1 MKLPLVA
8 WMVALTLLPGPISA
22 SASAGGLQDQ
32 AKPFRGV
39 GIEETLDRPP
49 ILAPALD
56 AARLAKAGLPL
67 FVRLVVKAADL
78 VDATGRDT
86 FARLDARVNLYAG
99 RGIPVFVV
107 LDQVPQT
114 PDAPDNPRNPHN
126 NDAWRQRLR
135 AIAERYRGKVIGYQ
149 IGVAGAV
156 PAQPAQYAFLIKL
169 ASVQIRSVDN
179 GVAIAVPDVTGG
191 DASALERLYA
201 EDVAAYVDVIEL
213 PAGDLPAPIL
223 SAIEAVVNQ
232 RDPSAVLMRTG
243 TVLDGEPA
251 AAARRFV
258 DSELTRLGTE
268 VAFGSYRASGA
279 ALQSALTRVAA
290 LSDLLAAEIVPLD
303 EQATALTIRKNGVDQ
318 TDKTNAVRH
327 RLLFNLGTSGSL
339 IVYWGGAGASG
350 VVDLELTDAS
360 NRIPV
365 VRNPLTG
372 TVEAI
377 KEGVRDEATRRVS
390 LRVPLAA
397 GPLILDFTYGETNTF
412 ALREEATAGI
422 TLGVAEIIARHQ
434 QAQAAQDRLLRH
446 YVASARMAQHF
457 RPSGIDSGFDV
468 VSENRFYFD
477 RDGME
482 FEELSFSVNGAK
494 FGSNRPAFPV
504 LQAEKVLSLPL
515 DLRLT
520 SDYRY
525 RLEGLETVGEYP
537 CYVLRFDPVMEGRSL
552 YKGKV
557 WIDRV
562 TFVRIKVQA
571 VQTQLEPPVISND
584 EIQTFAPV
592 AEVDGR
598 KLFLFTHLTSRQI
611 FLIAGR
617 NLLVEKEVQFSDF
630 EVNGD
635 TFVEARST
643 ARSSDRIMYRDTD
656 QGLRHYVKRG
666 NERVVSDRMTSSAK
680 ALAMGTIID
689 PSLDFPLPIFGI
701 NYLDF
706 DFIRRDTQLALLFG
720 GVLALGNVQAPKLA
734 GTALDAS
741 VDFFAIAVPV
751 LDQEFDASGA
761 RSSERVRNIPF
772 STGVNLGWQATDF
785 QKIGGGYQFRYDLY
799 FADNET
805 DPDFVAPS
813 DTLTH
818 GAGLTYEYKRAGYS
832 FSTAAW
838 QHRRTRWQPWG
849 DLTRFDPRT
858 RTYRKYSASLSKDF
872 YLGPLQKIHLNG
884 AYFGGQRLDR
894 FSMYQFGLFDET
906 RMHGVPS
913 AGLRFADLAV
923 ARGSYSFNLFE
934 QYRLDVFL
942 DHGYGRDLIDRDR
955 WLRVTGI
962 GAAINFRGPRQ
973 TMIRTDFGK
982 SFLPSRFKGSGSA
995 TFQIMVLKPL

>member
-1 MKLPLVA
+1 MRLALGTWV
-8 WMVALTLLPGPISA
+8 VALAFVLGPSAA
-22 SASAGGLQDQ
+22 SASAGGQQDQ
-32 AKPFRGV
+32 AKPLRGV
-39 GIEETLDRPP
+39 GIEETLDSPP

-56 AARLAKAGLPL
+56 AARLVKAGLPL

-78 VDATGRDT
+78 TEAPGRDT

-114 PDAPDNPRNPHN
+114 PDET
-126 NDAWRQRLR
+126 DAWRQRLR
-135 AIAERYRGKVIGYQ
+135 AIAERYRGKVKGYQ

-156 PAQPAQYAFLIKL
+156 PVQPAQYAFLIKL
-169 ASVQIRSVDN
+169 ASVQIRSVDS

-191 DASALERLYA
+191 DASALEQLYA
-201 EDVAAYVDVIEL
+201 QDVAAYVDVIEL
-213 PAGDLPAPIL
+213 PAGDLPAARL
-223 SAIEAVVNQ
+223 SAIETLVQQ

-243 TVLDGEPA
+243 TPLGSDPP
-251 AAARRFV
+251 AAARRLV
-258 DSELTRLGTE
+258 DSELTRLGTD
-268 VAFGSYRASGA
+268 VAYASYRASGP

-303 EQATALTIRKNGVDQ
+303 EQATALTIRQAGIETID
-318 TDKTNAVRH
+318 TIDKTHAVRH
-327 RLLFNLGTSGSL
+327 RLLFNLNTSGTL

-377 KEGVRDEATRRVS
+377 KDPVRDEATRRVS

-397 GPLILDFTYGETNTF
+397 GPLILDFTFGEANTF

-482 FEELSFSVNGAK
+482 FEELSFSINGQK
-494 FGSNRPAFPV
+494 FGSDRPAFPV
-504 LQAEKVLSLPL
+504 LQPEKVLSLPL

-537 CYVLRFDPVMEGRSL
+537 CYVVRFDPVEEGRSL

-562 TFVRIKVQA
+562 SFVRIKVHA
-571 VQTQLEPPVISND
+571 LQTQLAPPVISND

-592 AEVDGR
+592 ADVDGH

-617 NLLVEKEVQFSDF
+617 TLPVEKEVQFSDF

-635 TFVEARST
+635 TFVEARTT

-666 NERVVSDRMTSSAK
+666 NERVVSERMTSSAK

-741 VDFFAIAVPV
+741 VDFFAMAVPV

-785 QKIGGGYQFRYDLY
+785 QKIGGSYQFRYDLY
-799 FADNET
+799 FADT
-805 DPDFVAPS
+805 DTAPGFVAPS

-838 QHRRTRWQPWG
+838 QHRRTRWLPWG

-872 YLGPLQKIHLNG
+872 YLGPLQKIHFNG

-894 FSMYQFGLFDET
+894 FSMYQFGLFDDT

-923 ARGSYSFNLFE
+923 ARGSYSFNVFE

-942 DHGYGRDLIDRDR
+942 DQGYGRDLIDRDR
-955 WLRVTGI
+955 WLRVTGL
-962 GAAINFRGPRQ
+962 GVAVNFRGPRQ

-982 SFLPSRFKGSGSA
+982 SFLPSRFAGSGSA